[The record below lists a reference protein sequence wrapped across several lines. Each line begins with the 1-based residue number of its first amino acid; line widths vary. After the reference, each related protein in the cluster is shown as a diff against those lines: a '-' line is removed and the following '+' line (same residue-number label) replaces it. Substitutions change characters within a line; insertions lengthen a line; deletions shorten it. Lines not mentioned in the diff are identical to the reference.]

1 MEVLDVNGEKDMRW
15 TEPIQDE
22 LIKYVNSLKL
32 GESILYNE
40 LHSEVN
46 GIDEIR
52 YAKVYVSLDDG
63 STYNTYPLEHEFP
76 ISPTQKFRL
85 TRNDIEVN
93 YV

>member
-1 MEVLDVNGEKDMRW
+1 MRW
-15 TEPIQDE
+15 TKTNQNE
-22 LIKYVNSLKL
+22 LIKYSDSLKL
-32 GESILYNE
+32 GEPILYNG

-85 TRNDIEVN
+85 TRNDIEVI